1 MLLIV
6 DTPLHIV
13 DAGDSFTE
21 EVPTP
26 MSFVTKDNNILYA
39 HEERSDWH
47 IGEGLQPAFL
57 FSFEGMH
64 SLPSS
69 PPAQSSL

>member
-1 MLLIV
+1 MFNIVNILRIV
-6 DTPLHIV
+6 DE
-13 DAGDSFTE
+13 GDSFTE

-26 MSFVTKDNNILYA
+26 MSFATKDNNKLYA
-39 HEERSDWH
+39 HEEISDWH
-47 IGEGLQPAFL
+47 IGEGLLPAFL
-57 FSFEGMH
+57 FSFEGMY